1 MDIDGS
7 GMNRFMYVQSPA
19 SLFSACWFLTEHN
32 LLCAIQ
38 FIRLIKL
45 GINEL
50 VFLSNISCKFFRHS
64 NHHVFYS
71 TDSGMV
77 WEHIKQLFGGCLDAL
92 VLGGRNHSRQR
103 WDSIYQVLVSGGAYA
118 IARNVAVV
126 QFDQIILTQSLFG

>member
-1 MDIDGS
+1 MNMSGS

-19 SLFSACWFLTEHN
+19 SLFLACWFLTEHI

-50 VFLSNISCKFFRHS
+50 VFLSNISCKVFRHS
-64 NHHVFYS
+64 NHHVFHS

-92 VLGGRNHSRQR
+92 VLGGRDHSRQR